1 MCKTN
6 NCLNKGL
13 NALKSL
19 CRDCYYTIKY
29 NLQEKFNSDLYNC
42 ENPLKELK
50 KLTQEDENGCWNWI
64 SCVGKNGYGVYS
76 IQGKRQ
82 YTHRLAYEFS
92 GQKLDSDLCLDHL
105 CRNRKCCN
113 PEHLEQVTQAVNTNR
128 GDGVNYQYKPK
139 DYCSKGHKYSEVGF
153 YKWNNRPGK
162 VCKICEYERT
172 KTKRARKKLKNV

>member
-1 MCKTN
+1 ME
-6 NCLNKGL
+6 
-13 NALKSL
+13 S
-19 CRDCYYTIKY
+19 RDWSSDVCS
-29 NLQEKFNSDLYNC
+29 SDLF
-42 ENPLKELK
+42 PSH
-50 KLTQEDENGCWNWI
+50 DI
-64 SCVGKNGYGVYS
+64 H
-76 IQGKRQ
+76 GKRQ

-153 YKWNNRPGK
+153 YIRKDGK
-162 VCKICEYERT
+162 NKARRCKRCEYLRQ
-172 KTKRARKKLKNV
+172 KNKRLRKKANSNEV